1 MTVSTV
7 DRGLK
12 TNHHSEL
19 REIHTDFALGES
31 PERRRLPRDVTSSL
45 DEGGERRDAV
55 SNEMVRLSQYGD
67 VDDGKVRVGMEDAH
81 LQG

>member
-1 MTVSTV
+1 M
-7 DRGLK
+7 R
-12 TNHHSEL
+12 
-19 REIHTDFALGES
+19 TDFPLGES
-31 PERRRLPRDVTSSL
+31 PERRRLSRDVTSSL

-55 SNEMVRLSQYGD
+55 SNEVVRLGQYGD